1 MQIETLKVFCD
12 LVETGSFTQSAVI
25 NGVTQSAVSQQI
37 GALERN
43 FKAPLLD
50 RQQGKGRVRLTW
62 KGQVLYDSAKKILAV
77 YDSLSAQME
86 GGPMETRGSKANAAA
101 QFSGATRGARGE
113 MNPDDLQI

>member
-12 LVETGSFTQSAVI
+12 LVDTGSFTRSAVI

-37 GALERN
+37 SALERN
-43 FKAPLLD
+43 FKTPLLD
-50 RQQGKGRVRLTW
+50 RQQGKGRVRLTR

-86 GGPMETRGSKANAAA
+86 GGANNQTSSAEVKMSTFAHRDDA
-101 QFSGATRGARGE
+101 I
-113 MNPDDLQI
+113 PDDLQI